1 MVENEIK
8 LPVRDTPEAARLR
21 IEALGYRLHRD
32 RTLESDQLFDDLN
45 GELKNTDRILRL
57 RRVGDRAILTYK
69 GPAQRTRHKSRE
81 EIETDI
87 SDPAALVLVLDRL
100 GYQPGFRYEKYRTM
114 FRRADE
120 TGVVTLDETPIGLF
134 LELEGPTEWVDRTA
148 AQLGYS
154 PADYLTVSYA
164 FLYREYRQQH
174 LEVGGNMTFDPHVPL
189 RPGPKGT

>member
-8 LPVRDTPEAARLR
+8 LPVHDSPDAARLR
-21 IEALGYRLHRD
+21 VEALGYRLHRD

-45 GELKNTDRILRL
+45 GQLKSSDRILRL

-120 TGVVTLDETPIGLF
+120 TGVITLDETPIGF
-134 LELEGPTEWVDRTA
+134 FGEIEGSARWIDRTA
-148 AQLGYS
+148 RLLGINR
-154 PADYLTVSYA
+154 DSYITDTYA
-164 FLYREYRQQH
+164 ALFYAWKRRTRSRASEI
-174 LEVGGNMTFDPHVPL
+174 TFGAIQKAKAPD
-189 RPGPKGT
+189 

>member
-8 LPVRDTPEAARLR
+8 LPVHDSPDAARLR
-21 IEALGYRLHRD
+21 VEALGYRLHRD

-45 GELKNTDRILRL
+45 GQLKSSDRILRL

-120 TGVVTLDETPIGLF
+120 TGVVTLDETPIGTF
-134 LELEGPTEWVDRTA
+134 LELEGPAEWVDRTA

-154 PADYLTVSYA
+154 VADYLTVSYA
-164 FLYREYRQQH
+164 FLYRQYQQQH
-174 LEVGGNMTFDPHVPL
+174 LEVGTNMTFDPHVPL